1 MGRPPLLRVS
11 NEVKV
16 MDCKNDRARRIQRT
30 FVVGRQKYGD
40 AVSRELERQAHLI
53 PPLSP
58 AASDRL
64 NRDLRQHDWKPGF
77 EIAIDDAF
85 HFTLRCRTQH
95 LDQVTTD
102 SGTHASS

>member
-1 MGRPPLLRVS
+1 
-11 NEVKV
+11 
-16 MDCKNDRARRIQRT
+16 MDCKNDWARRIKRT

-58 AASDRL
+58 ATIDRL
-64 NRDLRQHDWKPGF
+64 KTDFRQRDGKPGF

-85 HFTLRCRTQH
+85 HFPLRRRTHH
-95 LDQVTTD
+95 LDQVPTD
-102 SGTHASS
+102 SGARASR